1 MNTDSKNNKTKQCT
15 IPFVRRSAYKKL
27 TAEEK
32 KIFDAVMRSF
42 PATSFES
49 ALDVAWQGGVK
60 FDFIPT

>member
-1 MNTDSKNNKTKQCT
+1 MADTKNKQCT

-27 TAEEK
+27 TAKEK
-32 KIFDAVMRSF
+32 KIFDSVISSF

-49 ALDVAWQGGVK
+49 ALDVAWRGGVK

>member
-1 MNTDSKNNKTKQCT
+1 MTDTKKEQCT

-27 TAEEK
+27 TAKEK
-32 KIFDAVMRSF
+32 KIFDSVMRSF

-49 ALDVAWQGGVK
+49 ALNVAWQGGVK